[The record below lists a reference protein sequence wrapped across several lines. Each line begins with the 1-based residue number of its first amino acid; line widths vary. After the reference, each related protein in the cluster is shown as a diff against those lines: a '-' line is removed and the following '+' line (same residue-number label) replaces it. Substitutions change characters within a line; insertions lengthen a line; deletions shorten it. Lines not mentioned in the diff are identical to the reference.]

1 VLERLRA
8 LSRLPKPSI
17 VNLRANGAARSKPEE
32 TSLYDTYLSE
42 DYLSPQAFA
51 CNLVVC
57 MKNDLKLSDK
67 GLLKLIPRKLAP
79 WQALWEVLLC
89 SVKFTVAGA
98 DFALDFKQ
106 RLRDDPTPLQTIT
119 AAYLK
124 LAEEAKE
131 RRKPDDPWPVI
142 IIDEA
147 NALSEWEDKKS
158 LLALLKF
165 FVFLTKEK
173 QLAHGESGR
182 LTESFTRAWRL
193 MPFLAV
199 ILATS
204 DTFLLQ
210 WLEKGASA
218 CNSLLHDMLTRL
230 LLQGRSRRPSATH
243 TPWATCRVKRLAR
256 SSSTTSSRPKRRLA
270 RARRGTA
277 CTRCAAATPVHCAT
291 AP

>member
-1 VLERLRA
+1 
-8 LSRLPKPSI
+8 
-17 VNLRANGAARSKPEE
+17 
-32 TSLYDTYLSE
+32 
-42 DYLSPQAFA
+42 
-51 CNLVVC
+51 

-89 SVKFTVAGA
+89 SVKFTVEGA
-98 DFALDFKQ
+98 DIALDL
-106 RLRDDPTPLQTIT
+106 LRDDPTPLQTIT

-131 RRKPDDPWPVI
+131 RRKSDDPWPVI

-147 NALSEWEDKKS
+147 NRLSNWKDKDS
-158 LLALLKF
+158 LEQLLAF

-182 LTESFTRAWRL
+182 LVEAVTRAWYL
-193 MPFLAV
+193 TPFLAV

-218 CNSLLHDMLTRL
+218 WNSLLYDLPTRL
-230 LLQGRSRRPSATH
+230 LLQGRSRRPSAAR
-243 TPWATCRVKRLAR
+243 TPWATCHVKRLAR

-270 RARRGTA
+270 RARRGIA